1 LETASALIDETLD
14 QEKLIAKLSSFFGAL
29 ALLLAAIGLYGVM
42 SYMTV
47 RRTGE
52 IGIRMALG
60 APRWGVIRRVLRETF
75 RLVVI
80 GLVVGTLTSV
90 LAARLLSK
98 VLFGLSSFDI
108 PTTFIAVGVIVIA
121 ATTAAYIPAWRASH
135 IDPTIALRY
144 E

>member
-1 LETASALIDETLD
+1 
-14 QEKLIAKLSSFFGAL
+14 
-29 ALLLAAIGLYGVM
+29 
-42 SYMTV
+42 MTV
-47 RRTGE
+47 RRTGK

-60 APRWGVIRRVLRETF
+60 APRWGVIRMVLRETF

-108 PTTFIAVGVIVIA
+108 PTTFTAVGVIVIA
-121 ATTAAYIPAWRASH
+121 ATTAVYIPAWRASH
-135 IDPTIALRY
+135 IDPTVALRY